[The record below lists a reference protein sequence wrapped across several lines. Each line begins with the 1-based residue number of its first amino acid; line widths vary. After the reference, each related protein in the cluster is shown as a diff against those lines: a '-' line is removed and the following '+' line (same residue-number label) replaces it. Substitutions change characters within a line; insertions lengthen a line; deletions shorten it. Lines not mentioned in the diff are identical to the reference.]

1 MRSKKPSMYWTLFQ
15 LWRVWRRFPML
26 RLGQLVEVS
35 TPAGLDLFYMHD
47 EHLIRMMR
55 WRLKL

>member
-1 MRSKKPSMYWTLFQ
+1 MYWTLFQ